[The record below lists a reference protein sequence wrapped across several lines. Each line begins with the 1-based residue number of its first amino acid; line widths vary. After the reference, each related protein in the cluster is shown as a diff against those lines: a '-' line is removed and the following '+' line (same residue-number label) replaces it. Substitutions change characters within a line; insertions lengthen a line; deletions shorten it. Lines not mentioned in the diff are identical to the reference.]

1 MSRRRTLRCEDP
13 ACDWWV
19 SVVLTEAQ
27 VEALYDAHQREKHI
41 AVVVFPPESKLFAMP
56 TVVEDKTING
66 AVKVTFYGQTRA
78 AVMEEARAWLLQNSG
93 GEA

>member
-27 VEALYDAHQREKHI
+27 VQALYDAHQREKHT
-41 AVVVFPPESKLFAMP
+41 AFPPESKLFALP
-56 TVVEDKTING
+56 AVVEDKAING
-66 AVKVTFYGQTRA
+66 TVKVTFYGQTRA
-78 AVMEEARAWLLQNSG
+78 DVMEEARNWLLQNSG